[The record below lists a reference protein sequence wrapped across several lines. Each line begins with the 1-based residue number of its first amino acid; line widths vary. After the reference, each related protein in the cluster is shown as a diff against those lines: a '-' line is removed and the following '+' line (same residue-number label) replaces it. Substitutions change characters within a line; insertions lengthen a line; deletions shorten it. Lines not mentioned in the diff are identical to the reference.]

1 VTAKAAFYS
10 FGCRTNKE
18 EIDAAAAQFRAN
30 GFEII
35 SDVKDFVNADFI
47 VVNTCSVTLASQ
59 QKNFRFVNNLK
70 KKYPNAKIVV
80 TGCLAQQLPKNFE
93 NVDFV
98 LGNAEKGG
106 TFDIISKEKN
116 GIFVG
121 NPDCGELKI
130 PKTVQPPNAC
140 DRTRF
145 SIKIQEGCASFC
157 SYCIV
162 PYLRG
167 KPKSADFSEIISLAE
182 NAVNLG
188 CNEIVLAGTH
198 IGQYH
203 NCDKNFLDIV
213 KRIVSM
219 SDKIRLRLSSMNPSD
234 CGEELFEFMLEN
246 QQICRHLHVAVQ
258 SLSAEILTLMNRNF
272 KHIENLFE
280 NLQKYRKFMPQLNLG
295 GDFIVGFPS
304 ESEENFAETK
314 ENIQKFGFNYG
325 HVFTYSLRPQTPAA
339 DMKNQIPEKVKKQRS
354 EILRELFV
362 SQRQKFAE
370 TQISTTHKIIIETEG
385 ELSGI
390 TQNYLRVKGEK
401 NHSFKKNR
409 VVDVVLKKYNS
420 AQNFFEVELR

>member
-1 VTAKAAFYS
+1 VTTKAAFYS

-18 EIDAAAAQFRAN
+18 EIDAFAAQFRAN

-35 SDVKDFVNADFI
+35 YDVKDFASADFI
-47 VVNTCSVTLASQ
+47 VVNTCSVTLVSQ

-106 TFDIISKEKN
+106 IFDIVSKEKS
-116 GIFVG
+116 GVFVG
-121 NPDCGELKI
+121 NPDRAELKI
-130 PKTVQPPNAC
+130 PKTIQPPNVC

-145 SIKIQEGCASFC
+145 SIKIQEGCDSFC

-167 KPKSADFSEIISLAE
+167 KPKSADFSEIVLLAQ
-182 NAVNLG
+182 NAVDMG
-188 CNEIVLAGTH
+188 YNEIVLAGTH
-198 IGQYH
+198 IGQYQ
-203 NCDKNFLDIV
+203 NGGKNFLDV
-213 KRIVSM
+213 AKKIVSM
-219 SDKIRLRLSSMNPSD
+219 SDKIRLRLSSMNPND
-234 CGEELFEFMLEN
+234 CGEELFEFMLKN
-246 QQICRHLHVAVQ
+246 PQVCQHLHVAVQ
-258 SLSAEILTLMNRNF
+258 SLSAQILTLMNRDY
-272 KHIENLFE
+272 KAVENLFE

-314 ENIQKFGFNYG
+314 ENIKKFGFNYG

-354 EILRELFV
+354 EILRNLFV
-362 SQRQKFAE
+362 LQKQNFAE
-370 TQISTTHKIIIETEG
+370 TQISTAHKIIVETEG

-390 TQNYLRVKGEK
+390 TQNYLRVRGEK
-401 NHSFKKNR
+401 NHSFRKNQ
-409 VVDVVLKKYNS
+409 VVDAVLRKYNS
-420 AQNFFEVELR
+420 AQNFFEGEVG